1 MKAKQ
6 RSLKVSLKITIN
18 PYFDIPVYTIPIC
31 FFLFKKPKLKF
42 LRLGMLFLFLP
53 VVTGSLIGCPMGFL
67 RTIDKYGKL
76 SYKFCF
82 NLFKKMLKIFD
93 NLFPIIFKE
102 FFNSSQMNVIF
113 NSKKRRSPTT
123 TLGRATQFPTHWPS
137 ALATLTMETWKWRFD
152 SRKRKLI

>member
-31 FFLFKKPKLKF
+31 FFLFKKHKLKF
-42 LRLGMLFLFLP
+42 LRLGMLFFFLP

-82 NLFKKMLKIFD
+82 NLFKKILKFSITFLKFSK
-93 NLFPIIFKE
+93 N
-102 FFNSSQMNVIF
+102 FFNSSQINVIF

-123 TLGRATQFPTHWPS
+123 TLGRATQFPTHWPL

-152 SRKRKLI
+152 SRNRKLI